1 MPTLSPDGNR
11 LAAHL
16 TAQGK
21 DWIGVFDLRR
31 PFEEQ
36 QPVMIEWGDYD
47 VIWLR
52 WVGNER
58 ILFGLQLLRP
68 LPLFDIE
75 VPVTRAGVIDL
86 RTGAT
91 TPLIGG
97 QGIMGDDIIFVDPN
111 GQYVLLSSQESLDD
125 YPSVDRFDLA
135 TGRSTRVQSSREG
148 VWNWFADGAGVV
160 RAGVAYDEERVRIYY
175 RQAAGQ
181 DLRRVDIQG
190 SSRAGSV
197 IDSIRFAQTG
207 DRGLVVTNE
216 VTGRFAVYDF
226 DFATGARGNAVYE
239 HPEVDVDALIVDE
252 AGQLIGV
259 RYEDDRPRVHW
270 IDPAFGRIQAGI
282 DRALPGKTN
291 TIIDRSTDSNRFLIR
306 SSAADDPGTYL
317 IYDRAA
323 HHMHGFANPYARL
336 TNYSFAPV
344 RQVRYRSR
352 DGIDIP
358 AYLTLPPGR
367 PERGLPLILMPH
379 GGPFY
384 RDSLRSSIPGSSSSP
399 AAAMPCSS
407 PISAARPATAA
418 TMRSAAT
425 ASSAPA

>member
-1 MPTLSPDGNR
+1 MQIIRCFAAAVVAFILAAALPAQPPAAAPAAAAAAAPVPERIPAEALADLPFIRMPTLSPDGNR

-135 TGRSTRVQSSREG
+135 TGRSTRVQSSLEG
-148 VWNWFADGAGVV
+148 VWNWFADGAGVAAPASPMT
-160 RAGVAYDEERVRIYY
+160 RSGCASITARRPARIS
-175 RQAAGQ
+175 G
-181 DLRRVDIQG
+181 G
-190 SSRAGSV
+190 STSRA
-197 IDSIRFAQTG
+197 R
-207 DRGLVVTNE
+207 
-216 VTGRFAVYDF
+216 
-226 DFATGARGNAVYE
+226 
-239 HPEVDVDALIVDE
+239 
-252 AGQLIGV
+252 
-259 RYEDDRPRVHW
+259 
-270 IDPAFGRIQAGI
+270 
-282 DRALPGKTN
+282 RA
-291 TIIDRSTDSNRFLIR
+291 
-306 SSAADDPGTYL
+306 
-317 IYDRAA
+317 
-323 HHMHGFANPYARL
+323 
-336 TNYSFAPV
+336 
-344 RQVRYRSR
+344 
-352 DGIDIP
+352 
-358 AYLTLPPGR
+358 
-367 PERGLPLILMPH
+367 
-379 GGPFY
+379 
-384 RDSLRSSIPGSSSSP
+384 P
-399 AAAMPCSS
+399 AA
-407 PISAARPATAA
+407 
-418 TMRSAAT
+418 
-425 ASSAPA
+425 